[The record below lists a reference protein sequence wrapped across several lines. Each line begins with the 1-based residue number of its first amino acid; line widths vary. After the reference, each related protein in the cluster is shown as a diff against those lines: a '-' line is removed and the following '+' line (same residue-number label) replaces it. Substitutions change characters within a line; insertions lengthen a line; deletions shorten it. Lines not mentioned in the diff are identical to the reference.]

1 MQKILRK
8 RIVRDF
14 KANLPRYLALALLI
28 VLSMYLVVSMI
39 GAAETI
45 IRGSEE
51 ADEAQQVEDG
61 EFSLFVPMKESEFA
75 ELTEKGITLEKM
87 FFMDYSYEDS
97 KTLRVFA
104 NREQINT
111 VALKEGTLPVAE
123 DEIVIE
129 RRFAE
134 VNEIVPGDRIE
145 LGGRSFTVS
154 GIGTVPDYDN
164 VMKSLGDTGCDSKN
178 FGIAFVTADTYH
190 DLEQEQKST
199 KSEEYY
205 YAYRLNGKMTDDAL
219 KDKLEKLEFTSDD
232 VEDPFFQE
240 YWERTMGRKDD
251 LTNGIQ
257 ELLDGAGELKDGLAE
272 LTENNGTLTKG
283 ADEIFEAYLKETNK
297 TLGAYGVAELTKDN
311 FVTVLKQEIEN
322 SDQPILKM
330 SYCSLLQQLEQLQ
343 SFSDG
348 VKEYTDGTKEA
359 EDGAEELKDGIKTL
373 KEETDDV
380 IDEVFDA
387 DATNLLTFVKAGDN
401 ARIQA
406 ASGDQELYRS
416 VGMIAGVI
424 ILVLISYVLSVF
436 VVHSIDRESQVIGA
450 LYALGV
456 KRKNL
461 MAHYITLPT
470 VVAFI
475 AGLIGTLLGY
485 SSVGVPVQMQDCY
498 NYYSLPELKVVVM
511 PYLFIYGIIVPPLVS
526 LVVNTLVIRR
536 RLNKPVLT
544 LLRNEQ
550 KAVRGKSMN
559 LKNMSF
565 VKLFKI
571 RQMIRERRT
580 GFTVVFGMF
589 VSLLLTMMSLEIY
602 TYCHNVNVEYV
613 EDTKYEYMYTYK
625 YPSEEAPEGGYEA
638 YAKTM
643 KKEIYGYTFDIT
655 VLGITENNPF
665 FDVDLEDSSSKVAI
679 SSSIAYKY
687 GLGVGDTLTLKDE
700 ESDKL
705 YAFEI
710 TEVTQY
716 APSFMVFMPYEKAL
730 QLFGE
735 PDDYYNVVFADHD
748 LAIDAGRLYSTTTKA
763 DVKKAAGIFTDM
775 MMSMIILLGTVSVI
789 IFIVV
794 LYLMMKV
801 MIDRS
806 SFHISLMKI
815 FGYKDKEVKRM
826 YLDGNFYIVLIG
838 GLVSI
843 PLAKWILDLVYEPA
857 FVPNVACG
865 VSKAFPMW
873 MYGAVL
879 AGILVLYV
887 IINHLLIR
895 RIHKMIPAEVL
906 KNRE

>member
-134 VNEIVPGDRIE
+134 VNEIIPGDRID
-145 LGGRSFTVS
+145 LGGRPFMVS

-205 YAYRLNGKMTDDAL
+205 YAYRLNGKMTDDVL
-219 KDKLEKLEFTSDD
+219 KDKLEKLEFTSGD

-257 ELLDGAGELKDGLAE
+257 ELLDGAGELNDGLAE

-283 ADEIFEAYLKETNK
+283 ADEIFEAYLKEANK

-330 SYCSLLQQLEQLQ
+330 SYRSLLQQLEQLQ

-359 EDGAEELKDGIKTL
+359 ADGAEELKDGIKTL

-424 ILVLISYVLSVF
+424 ILVLISYVISVF

-526 LVVNTLVIRR
+526 LVVNTLVIHR

-571 RQMIRERRT
+571 RQMIRESRT

-625 YPSEEAPEGGYEA
+625 YPSKEAPEGGYEA
-638 YAKTM
+638 YAKTT

-775 MMSMIILLGTVSVI
+775 MMSMIILLGAVSVI

-879 AGILVLYV
+879 AGILVLYF

>member
-134 VNEIVPGDRIE
+134 VNEIIPGDKID

-154 GIGTVPDYDN
+154 GIGTAPDYDN

-190 DLEQEQKST
+190 NLEKEQKST

-205 YAYRLNGKMTDDAL
+205 YAYGLNGKMTDDAL
-219 KDKLEKLEFTSDD
+219 KDKLEKLEFTSGD

-251 LTNGIQ
+251 LINGIE
-257 ELLDGAGELKDGLAE
+257 ELFDGAGELKDGLAE

-283 ADEIFEAYLKETNK
+283 ADEIFEAYLKEANK

-330 SYCSLLQQLEQLQ
+330 SYRSLLQQLEQLQ

-359 EDGAEELKDGIKTL
+359 ADGAEELKDGIKTL

-470 VVAFI
+470 VVAFL

-526 LVVNTLVIRR
+526 LVVNTLVIRK

-571 RQMIRERRT
+571 RQMMRESRT

-602 TYCHNVNVEYV
+602 IYCHNVNVEYV

-625 YPSEEAPEGGYEA
+625 YPSEEAPEGGYKA

-643 KKEIYGYTFDIT
+643 KKETYGYTFDIT

-710 TEVTQY
+710 SEVTQY

-748 LAIDAGRLYSTTTKA
+748 LSIDAGRLYSTITKA

-775 MMSMIILLGTVSVI
+775 MMSMIILLGAVSVV

-806 SFHISLMKI
+806 SFHIALMKI

-879 AGILVLYV
+879 AGILVLYF